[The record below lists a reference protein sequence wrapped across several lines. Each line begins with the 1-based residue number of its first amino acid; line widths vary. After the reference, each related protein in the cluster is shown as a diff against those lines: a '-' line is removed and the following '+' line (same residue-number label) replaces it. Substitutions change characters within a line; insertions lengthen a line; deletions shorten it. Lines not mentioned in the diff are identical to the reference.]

1 MSPESHLV
9 MPITAVNRSACVHVL
24 VFLTTF
30 PSKSIECKSVS
41 FLLEKK
47 SLLYYTTYNLCKH
60 ISTGPSNLPFKL
72 FFYYEFPCTSLPQ
85 VFHFLLKFMAM
96 LESKVHSFP
105 QPVMFFPYF
114 SSELYTSL
122 ITC

>member
-1 MSPESHLV
+1 MSPEYQ
-9 MPITAVNRSACVHVL
+9 PIIAVNRSAL
-24 VFLTTF
+24 FFQPSFYQNQLTF
-30 PSKSIECKSVS
+30 KIDCKSLS

-47 SLLYYTTYNLCKH
+47 SLLYYTSYNLCKH
-60 ISTGPSNLPFKL
+60 ISSGPSHLPFKL

-85 VFHFLLKFMAM
+85 VFHFLLKSMAM

-105 QPVMFFPYF
+105 QPAIFFPYF